1 MIGSQPGLA
10 GTLKTQ
16 RRMNHEG
23 EVAPISVQIVGAD
36 PGMLADAARFNAA
49 RGADII
55 DINMGC
61 PAKKVCSVAA
71 GSALLRDEVL
81 VGRILDAVVA
91 AVDVPVTLKIR
102 TGWDAGERNAVRIAH
117 IAEQAGIRAL
127 AVHGRTRADAFRGEA
142 EYRTIAEVKR
152 SVSIPVIANGDIDS
166 PRKAQRV
173 LAATGAD
180 ALMIGRAAQGRPWI
194 FREIE
199 HYLRTGVLAASPTLH
214 EIERVMTWHL
224 QELHALYGELVGPR
238 IARKH
243 IGWYMAWLP
252 GGVEF
257 RHQFNRLE
265 SPGLQLQSVDAY
277 FRRLED
283 SGFEPAADA
292 REELA
297 A

>member
-1 MIGSQPGLA
+1 
-10 GTLKTQ
+10 
-16 RRMNHEG
+16 
-23 EVAPISVQIVGAD
+23 
-36 PGMLADAARFNAA
+36 MLADAARFNAA

-91 AVDVPVTLKIR
+91 AVDIPVTLKIR

-199 HYLRTGVLAASPTLH
+199 HYLRTGVLAASPTLL

-265 SPGLQLQSVDAY
+265 SPGLQLQCVDAY